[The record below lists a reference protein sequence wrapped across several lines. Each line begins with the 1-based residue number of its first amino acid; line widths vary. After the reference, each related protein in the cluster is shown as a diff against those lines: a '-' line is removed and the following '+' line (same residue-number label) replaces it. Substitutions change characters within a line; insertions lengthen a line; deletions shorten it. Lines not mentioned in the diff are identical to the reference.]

1 MYLALFLK
9 FSFSF
14 KVACVIIIR
23 VGKASSLSWRK

>member
-14 KVACVIIIR
+14 KVACVIIR
-23 VGKASSLSWRK
+23 VGKAFSLSWRK